1 MDPGGN
7 LVGVEVRGVDNQI
20 VNTTS
25 GTRRAWHTTAPTN
38 LPLAEGSRIPRS
50 GASVEPND
58 QVESRLAMITW
69 PSSLGRVNCGQCP
82 VGRSM

>member
-25 GTRRAWHTTAPTN
+25 GTRRAWHTTAPDQSA
-38 LPLAEGSRIPRS
+38 PCRGLANPPQRS
-50 GASVEPND
+50 E
-58 QVESRLAMITW
+58 R
-69 PSSLGRVNCGQCP
+69 
-82 VGRSM
+82 